1 MVPRRA
7 GQFLEERINRTV
19 IDGFKVLAVGVPFV
33 ILGFVWW
40 PFSFVSLLPMGYL
53 FYQQRHGRSL
63 DWAND
68 QKGLEGEFQVG
79 RLLESLAP
87 TVLVLHD
94 LDIGWG
100 NADHVAIAPAGV
112 FAIEVKNWKGTF
124 SEGYGHLMHNEHKA
138 GKTTKQVVRSA
149 CRVHDVLAAAGID
162 VFVQGVLV
170 STKATVAADG
180 FEVGKVKVVPLA
192 RLEQLL
198 SDGRRRLSE
207 SEQVRIRAILLRN
220 GEPIEVTNVSWE

>member
-1 MVPRRA
+1 MVPRRP

-19 IDGFKVLAVGVPFV
+19 IGGFKVLAVGVPFV

-40 PFSFVSLLPMGYL
+40 PFSFVSLVPMGYL
-53 FYQQRHGRSL
+53 FYQQRSGRSL

-68 QKGLEGEFQVG
+68 EKGLEGEHQVG
-79 RLLESLAP
+79 RLLETLSP

-100 NADHVAIAPAGV
+100 NADHVAMAPNGV
-112 FAIEVKNWKGTF
+112 FAIEVKNWQGRFFRKG
-124 SEGYGHLMHNEHKA
+124 GHLMHHEQRIDEI
-138 GKTTKQVVRSA
+138 TKQVVSSA
-149 CRVHDVLAAAGID
+149 CRVHDVLAAAGLD

-170 STKATVAADG
+170 STKATVMADG
-180 FEVGKVKVVPLA
+180 FDVGKVKVVPLA

-198 SDGRRRLSE
+198 SDGGRRLSE
-207 SEQVRIRAILLRN
+207 SEQVRIRAVLLRN